1 MNSHL
6 QNSLRYAA
14 VGAAVLIGGALFS
27 AATPARAMDT
37 DWHQACSFKT
47 SPQGYGDMARER
59 ACIRQNDC
67 VAMADAHGGMM
78 TGMGCFGVAPDTP
91 AAAASAAQPGRR
103 R

>member
-6 QNSLRYAA
+6 QNSLRSAA
-14 VGAAVLIGGALFS
+14 IGAAVLVGGALFG

-37 DWHQACSFKT
+37 DWHQACAFKT

-59 ACIRQNDC
+59 SCIRQNDC
-67 VAMADAHGGMM
+67 VAMADARGGMM